1 MDWLDELI
9 QLPQITFAPS
19 LKFIKDLEKLG
30 ILSSKL
36 FVYLY
41 FLKHE
46 LFFKHSPLASLKAFP
61 EVSTLLLEFVSLFL
75 GLIQV
80 ILFLSNLLL
89 DLIFGFV
96 NLIEVFGLINLLLNS
111 LDIF

>member
-9 QLPQITFAPS
+9 QLSKIAFAPS
-19 LKFIKDLEKLG
+19 LKLIKDLEKLG

-41 FLKHE
+41 FLEHE

-61 EVSTLLLEFVSLFL
+61 EVSALLLEFVSLFL
-75 GLIQV
+75 GLIQI
-80 ILFLSNLLL
+80 ILFLSNLPL
-89 DLIFGFV
+89 DLIFGFA